1 MRHPILELLEGGSVP
16 ASQISDSI
24 AAILKPLMETRAIT
38 RERAGAGWRL
48 VLHNPDALR
57 SVLASQAPGFLE
69 GVDPTLGPKGQAIVR
84 TRNAHAAGPGEA
96 DLVILKARDG
106 IWLEG
111 PEGQRMDAG
120 ELTRL
125 AGALAIV
132 IKGQG
137 GWRFYGTGPVNLAT
151 VNLATVENS
160 ECFLR
165 AESLEAAA
173 DVWIYTQ
180 GRLTRRVLA
189 WLHSLAETAATLVHL
204 GDYDPVG
211 IDEYRRLR
219 EGWGDRVSLFM
230 PDGLE
235 RLFETRGNRE
245 IMTRER
251 NQDVLGRLL
260 AQRDTLPADARE
272 VMRLIQIHGAGLEQE
287 ALLIATMGSVGH
299 QGSD

>member
-1 MRHPILELLEGGSVP
+1 MRHPILELLEAGSVP

-24 AAILKPLMETRAIT
+24 AAILKPLLETRAII
-38 RERAGAGWRL
+38 RQRSGPGWRL

-96 DLVILKARDG
+96 DLVILKAREG

-132 IKGQG
+132 INGQG
-137 GWRFYGTGPVNLAT
+137 GWRFHGDGP

-189 WLHSLAETAATLVHL
+189 WLHALSATAGTLVHL

-219 EGWGDRVSLFM
+219 EGWGDRVRLFM
-230 PDGLE
+230 PEGLE
-235 RLFETRGNRE
+235 RLFEARGNRE
-245 IMTRER
+245 IMTRGR

-260 AQRDTLPADARE
+260 GQRDALPADARE
-272 VMRLIQIHGAGLEQE
+272 VLRLIQIHSAGLEQE
-287 ALLIATMGSVGH
+287 ALLIATMGSVGN